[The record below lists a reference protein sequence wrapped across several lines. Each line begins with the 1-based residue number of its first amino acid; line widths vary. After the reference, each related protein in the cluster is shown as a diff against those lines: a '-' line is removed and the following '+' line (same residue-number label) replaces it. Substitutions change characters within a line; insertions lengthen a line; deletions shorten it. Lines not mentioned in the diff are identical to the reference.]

1 MSGLRRIDFAEQF
14 TQADGEIA
22 HALHE
27 LRITGELSHI
37 ATHSIDRG
45 GELGGIGGRLLE
57 LTQRLGIVE
66 GGATML
72 FT

>member
-1 MSGLRRIDFAEQF
+1 MSGLCRIDFAEQF

-27 LRITGELSHI
+27 LRITCELSHV

-57 LTQRLGIVE
+57 LTQRLGIIE
-66 GGATML
+66 GGGDVVQ
-72 FT
+72 